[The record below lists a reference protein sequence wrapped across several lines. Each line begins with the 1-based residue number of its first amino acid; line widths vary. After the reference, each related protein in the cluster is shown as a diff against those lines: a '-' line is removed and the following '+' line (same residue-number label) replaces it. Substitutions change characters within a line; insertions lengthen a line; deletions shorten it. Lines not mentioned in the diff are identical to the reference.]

1 MHSTKALRLLWLV
14 TWMELCSIPR
24 AAEHTAEG
32 FGAKAA
38 GGRGGGPIE
47 VSNLNPQH
55 HAARPPPVCPVPNSD
70 AVRNHS
76 LTSAARR
83 NRARHLGLSF
93 PKRYINEAPR
103 RAKNWRSKRPCPTRL
118 RRRWRVDPK
127 SIFAST
133 VDSRTSFGCHA
144 WAWSATGLFARSP
157 RFRNKASIALAAVK
171 QKSLL
176 FLLLQSN

>member
-1 MHSTKALRLLWLV
+1 MAGNVDGALLDPASGRAHRRRVWCQGSRRPRGRSHRGEQPEPA
-14 TWMELCSIPR
+14 TPCR
-24 AAEHTAEG
+24 AA
-32 FGAKAA
+32 
-38 GGRGGGPIE
+38 
-47 VSNLNPQH
+47 
-55 HAARPPPVCPVPNSD
+55 PPVCPVPNSD